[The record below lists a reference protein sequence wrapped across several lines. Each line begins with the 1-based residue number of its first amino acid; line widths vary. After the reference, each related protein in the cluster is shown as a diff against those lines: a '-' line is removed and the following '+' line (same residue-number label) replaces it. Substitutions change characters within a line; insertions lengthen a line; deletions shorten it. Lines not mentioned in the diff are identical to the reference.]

1 MLLRNAWY
9 IAAWADELGTQ
20 PVARRIC
27 NEPIVLFR
35 DKQNRAAALTDR
47 CCHRA
52 APLHLGTI
60 TEAGL
65 QCGYHGLVFDG
76 SGHCVAI
83 PGQSRIPE
91 DARVRSYP
99 VVEKNQ
105 LVWVWLGEAA
115 KADPSLIVDFPYHDD
130 KAKWPNKH
138 DMYPIKGNYML
149 MVDNLMDLTHLGYLH
164 AKTVGGNPA
173 AHVTAD
179 MKTTRT
185 PNGLKFTRWM
195 KNSAPPP
202 SYVKAAGFQGRV
214 DRCQIFEFVA
224 PSTVLQW
231 TGAAD
236 AGSDY
241 TDPQRDFRFQF
252 RLFHGLT
259 PETETSCYYFWS
271 VATVIAKTSRKRRS
285 SSIARSRRPLSRTK
299 IWSRRSSVCL
309 TSLARRGSS
318 TSPPM
323 RTACICAAWSSGSS
337 KTNNRRSP
345 QNSLFPLFFPVPC
358 ESRDA
363 GVIKSPPCWS
373 GRWRV
378 CRRAARRGAR
388 TRRPCGAPL
397 HETTSR

>member
-27 NEPIVLFR
+27 TEPIVLFR
-35 DKQNRAAALTDR
+35 DNQHRAAALTDR

-130 KAKWPNKH
+130 KATWPNKH

-164 AKTVGGNPA
+164 AKTVGGNPS
-173 AHVTAD
+173 AHVGAE

-185 PNGLKFTRWM
+185 PTGLKFTRWM
-195 KNSAPPP
+195 KNSVPPP

-236 AGSDY
+236 AGSEY
-241 TDPQRDFRFQF
+241 ADPQRDFRFQF

-271 VATVIAKTSRKRRS
+271 VANGYRQNEPEATEQLYREIAPTFVEDKDMVEAQQRRLDEFGERGLVD
-285 SSIARSRRPLSRTK
+285 IASDANRMHMRRMVERL
-299 IWSRRSSVCL
+299 I
-309 TSLARRGSS
+309 AAE
-318 TSPPM
+318 
-323 RTACICAAWSSGSS
+323 RTALAA
-337 KTNNRRSP
+337 
-345 QNSLFPLFFPVPC
+345 
-358 ESRDA
+358 E
-363 GVIKSPPCWS
+363 
-373 GRWRV
+373 
-378 CRRAARRGAR
+378 
-388 TRRPCGAPL
+388 
-397 HETTSR
+397 